1 MRALTII
8 TAFLVL
14 FAAFSCQNSSTSAN
28 ESGDPPG
35 LQIAGAMRN
44 VMWKGELRGII
55 QLDTI
60 KPRKGLYG
68 LGPLSHLSGELLID
82 NGQVYIS
89 KVGSDSSLRVILSD
103 TASAPFFV
111 YGWVTEWD
119 TIQLP
124 TEIKNIRQLE
134 EFVDQQTQ
142 TKQRPFPFKLHGR
155 VNQAGIHVQNLPL
168 GTTVSSPKEAHSG
181 QVWYDLQD
189 TDATIIGFFSTEH
202 QGVFTH
208 HDTYLHLHL
217 LTADKQMMGH
227 LDRVEMGSMQ
237 LLLPK
242 R

>member
-1 MRALTII
+1 MRALTIF
-8 TAFLVL
+8 TAFLL
-14 FAAFSCQNSSTSAN
+14 QIAAFSCHNSSSSAN
-28 ESGDPPG
+28 ESGDTPG
-35 LQIAGAMRN
+35 IQIAGAMRN
-44 VMWKGELRGII
+44 VMWKGELNGII

-60 KPRKGLYG
+60 NPRAGLYG
-68 LGPLSHLSGELLID
+68 LGPLSHLRGELVIND
-82 NGQVYIS
+82 GQVYIS
-89 KVGSDSSLRVILSD
+89 KVGSDSSMQVILSD

-124 TEIKNIRQLE
+124 PEIKNIRQLE
-134 EFVDQQTQ
+134 EFVDEQTQ

-168 GTTVSSPKEAHSG
+168 GTPVSSPQEAHSG
-181 QVWYDLQD
+181 QVGYDLQD
-189 TDATIIGFFSTEH
+189 TAATIIGFFSTEH

-242 R
+242 H